1 MKGLTKALLSL
12 WLRTPAEAAHTK
24 LLFWPE
30 NQASCLPD
38 VNGNARSM
46 IQPIHPL
53 QNADHVGGRIL
64 PTIVS
69 FGQKLVKTDLLKA
82 ISQ

>member
-12 WLRTPAEAAHTK
+12 WLRTRAEAAHTK

-38 VNGNARSM
+38 DNGKARS
-46 IQPIHPL
+46 IHAVTFKYTSWTL
-53 QNADHVGGRIL
+53 HF
-64 PTIVS
+64 T
-69 FGQKLVKTDLLKA
+69 
-82 ISQ
+82 